1 MAEILFK
8 RGKHSALPSTAVDG
22 AFYLT
27 TDSHRLYAG
36 IGTELV
42 DLNQYIKV
50 VNTRDDLN
58 DYAETAQEGDFY
70 FVKTGTML
78 LIRQGG
84 AWVQVNS
91 FYDTKNASLVF
102 SGSNSSLT
110 VTLTD
115 SKGKKVDDTIT
126 FIGQQ
131 GTDVSVDADGN
142 VTIKGCKYT
151 LGGTKATD
159 SEGGI
164 TNYAIN
170 LNPSSAAVDSSTIN
184 LKPGK
189 NIKFTSDADN
199 TLTIG
204 AIDAN
209 DIKLI
214 DIDVA
219 DTDSASPGATG
230 HSGKGSLKLN
240 ITETS
245 DKTHTDTAK
254 NVLYYNYGKNGDLT
268 AYNQETLNVYSKDEV
283 DKIFKDLNPMKYLGT
298 VETIGDLTGKTG
310 VKIGD
315 TYMASQ
321 GFDIKTI
328 TGNKETQMCKVG
340 DLFIATGTENASGT
354 LDSVT
359 WTYVPSGDDSQTDTQ
374 YVATVNDTSNTVT
387 IRSILDSKL
396 LASFNVAS
404 SDSKIEVTSTATKG
418 DNSNQNPDTLAI
430 KVKHAEVNVEKT
442 EKDNDNSVFEV
453 SYINSLKVDTT
464 GHVTGYN
471 VKTSQ
476 LGTFVLSGASLNKEA
491 DNKIKA
497 TINLADNIGGHT
509 SSASFTIDASA
520 NDNLNATMEDNT
532 IKLAMEWG
540 TF

>member
-8 RGKHSALPSTAVDG
+8 RGLHAALPATAVDG

-50 VNTRDDLN
+50 VNTQNDLN
-58 DYAETAQEGDFY
+58 AYATTARDGDFY
-70 FVKTGTML
+70 FVKTGNML

-84 AWVQVNS
+84 AWVQINS
-91 FYDTKNASLVF
+91 FDNTT
-102 SGSNSSLT
+102 NSSLT
-110 VTLTD
+110 FTGKDKALTVTLVD
-115 SKGKKVDDTIT
+115 SAGGKVADTIN
-126 FIGQQ
+126 FIGTQ

-142 VTIKGCKYT
+142 VTVKGCTYS
-151 LGGTKATD
+151 LAGVETKDTE
-159 SEGGI
+159 SVI

-170 LNPSSAAVDSSTIN
+170 LNPSSKDVNASTIN

-189 NIKFTSDADN
+189 NIEFSSGANN

-204 AIDAN
+204 AVDAN

-219 DTDSASPGATG
+219 NTDNVDG
-230 HSGKGSLKLN
+230 HSGKGSLKLS

-245 DKTHTDTAK
+245 EEVHTDVAK
-254 NVLYYNYGKNGDLT
+254 NVLYYKYGENGDLT

-298 VETIGDLTGKTG
+298 VNTLGALTSKTG
-310 VKIGD
+310 VKVGD
-315 TYMASQ
+315 TYMASS

-328 TGNKETQMCKVG
+328 TGNVETQLCKVG
-340 DLFIATGTENASGT
+340 DLFIATGTENANGT

-374 YVATVNDTSNTVT
+374 YIATVDATNNTVT
-387 IRSILDSKL
+387 IRSVTDNKVLT
-396 LASFNVAS
+396 SFNINSA
-404 SDSKIEVTSTATKG
+404 DTKIEVTSVATKT
-418 DNSNQNPDTLAI
+418 DNGNQNPDTLAF
-430 KVKHAEVNVEKT
+430 KVKHAEVTV
-442 EKDNDNSVFEV
+442 NDTSNAESDAFSV
-453 SYINSLKVDTT
+453 SYIDSLTIDST

-471 VKTSQ
+471 KKTSNF
-476 LGTFVLSGASLNKEA
+476 GTYQLSGATLAKAA
-491 DNKIKA
+491 DNKITA
-497 TINLADNIGGHT
+497 TIKLADTQGDHVST
-509 SSASFTIDASA
+509 AAFTIDASA
-520 NDNLNATMEDNT
+520 NDNLNATMEGST

>member
-58 DYAETAQEGDFY
+58 DYAQTAQEGDFY
-70 FVKTGTML
+70 FVKTGNML

-91 FYDTKNASLVF
+91 FTDTKNASLVF

-115 SKGKKVDDTIT
+115 SKGTPIDDTIA

-142 VTIKGCKYT
+142 VTVKGCKYT
-151 LGGTKATD
+151 LGSTATKDA
-159 SEGGI
+159 EGKAI

-189 NIKFTSDADN
+189 NIEFTSDANN

-209 DIKLI
+209 DIKLV

-219 DTDSASPGATG
+219 DTDSTSATG
-230 HSGKGSLKLN
+230 HSGKGSLKLS

-245 DKTHTDTAK
+245 EKVHNDTAK

-328 TGNKETQMCKVG
+328 TGNKETQTCKVG

-387 IRSILDSKL
+387 IRSTLDSKL
-396 LASFNVAS
+396 LTSFNVAS

-418 DNSNQNPDTLAI
+418 DDSNQNPDTLAI

-520 NDNLNATMEDNT
+520 NDNLNAIMEGNT

>member
-8 RGKHSALPSTAVDG
+8 RGLHESLPKTAVDG

-50 VNTRDDLN
+50 VNNSNDLN
-58 DYAETAQEGDFY
+58 AYATTAREGDFY
-70 FVKTGTML
+70 FVKTGNML

-91 FYDTKNASLVF
+91 FTDTTNASLTFTGKDKALTITLVD
-102 SGSNSSLT
+102 SNNKPVS
-110 VTLTD
+110 
-115 SKGKKVDDTIT
+115 DTIN
-126 FIGQQ
+126 FIGTQ

-142 VTIKGCKYT
+142 ITVQGCTYSLAGVETKG
-151 LGGTKATD
+151 A
-159 SEGGI
+159 ENEI

-170 LNPSSAAVDSSTIN
+170 LNPSSSSVNTSTIN

-189 NIKFTSDADN
+189 NIAFSTGANN

-204 AIDAN
+204 TVDAN
-209 DIKLI
+209 DIKLV

-219 DTDSASPGATG
+219 NTDATG
-230 HSGKGSLKLN
+230 HSGKGSLQLS

-245 DKTHTDTAK
+245 EKVHTDTAK
-254 NVLYYNYGKNGDLT
+254 NVLYYKYGENGDLT

-298 VETIGDLTGKTG
+298 VNTLGALTNKTG

-315 TYMASQ
+315 TYMASA

-328 TGNKETQMCKVG
+328 TGSAETQMCKAG
-340 DLFIATGTENASGT
+340 DLFIATGTENANGT

-374 YVATVNDTSNTVT
+374 YVATVDATNNTVT
-387 IRSILDSKL
+387 IRSTLDNKL
-396 LASFNVAS
+396 LTSFNINSA
-404 SDSKIEVTSTATKG
+404 DTKIEVTSVATKG
-418 DNSNQNPDTLAI
+418 DKKNQNSDTLAF
-430 KVKHAEVNVEKT
+430 KVKHAEVTVNET
-442 EKDNDNSVFEV
+442 TDAESDAFSV
-453 SYINSLKVDTT
+453 SYIDSLTIDST

-471 VKTSQ
+471 KKTSAF
-476 LGTFVLSGASLNKEA
+476 GTYVLSGAKLTKEA
-491 DNKIKA
+491 DNKITA
-497 TINLADNIGGHT
+497 TINLADTTGQHA
-509 SSASFTIDASA
+509 SSAAFTIDASA
-520 NDNLNATMEDNT
+520 NDNLNATMDGST